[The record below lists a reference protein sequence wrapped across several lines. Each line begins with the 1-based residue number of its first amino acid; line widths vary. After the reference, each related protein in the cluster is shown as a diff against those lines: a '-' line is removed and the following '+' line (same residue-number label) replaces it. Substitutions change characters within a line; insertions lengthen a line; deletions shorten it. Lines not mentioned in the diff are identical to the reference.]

1 MVIKTIKFTCV
12 SLVALGSL
20 MLGHDANAVDVQRVS
35 LIGDS
40 LVKQSQETYSNALD
54 GAGFE
59 SIVNGVGSRAVRDG
73 YQCRVNGVLG
83 IYESKIHDG
92 CKPEGILQI
101 RLWRREGLLGD
112 RLILALGTND
122 AALYPSSE
130 VKKRLD
136 AARTA
141 AGDIPIHLVTVAKLT
156 GPKSRG
162 RVEAWNNEARSW
174 CQRDAAC
181 QMIEWGATK
190 WAKDPGSYTG
200 DKVHLSGR
208 GLKRRAAYIAQTLKK
223 QVLAEQ

>member
-1 MVIKTIKFTCV
+1 MIKTIKFMCIV
-12 SLVALGSL
+12 LVASGSLVIGP
-20 MLGHDANAVDVQRVS
+20 NASAVEIQRVS

-40 LVKQSQETYSNALD
+40 LVKQSQDTYTNALD
-54 GAGFE
+54 KAGFE
-59 SIVNGVGSRAVRDG
+59 SVVNGVGSRAVRDG

-83 IYESKIHDG
+83 IYESKIHEG

-122 AALYPSSE
+122 AALYPSFE
-130 VKKRLD
+130 VKQRLN
-136 AARTA
+136 AARAA

-162 RVEAWNNEARSW
+162 RVEAWNNEARAW
-174 CQRDAAC
+174 CQSDSAC

-190 WAKDPGSYTG
+190 WARDPGSYTG
-200 DKVHLSGR
+200 DKVHLSSR
-208 GLKRRAAYIAQTLKK
+208 GLKHRASYIAQTLKK
-223 QVLAEQ
+223 QVLEER